1 MVISIELDR
10 QAIINKIERCG
21 NSRSQTET
29 VADVL
34 EELAAEPQDTS
45 SRPQRS

>member
-10 QAIINKIERCG
+10 QAIIKKIERRG
-21 NSRSQTET
+21 YSRSQAET

-34 EELAAEPQDTS
+34 EELAAEPQDAR
-45 SRPQRS
+45 SRAQRP